1 VTLLFVVVGIAI
13 VAGVSV
19 LIARDRPLLA
29 EDPVD
34 ARALRWP
41 PDGPVGPGDL
51 AAARFTVVLRGY
63 RMDEVDRVL
72 DDARAALAERDRVIA
87 ELRADRAAP
96 GEPPA
101 PGAARGAPGGVPVD
115 ATGDAADGV
124 PGAAAGG
131 VPGAARGAP
140 GGVPADT
147 SGVGPVDAASFGTPV
162 ETSDTAP
169 GTAPAPANGGGA

>member
-1 VTLLFVVVGIAI
+1 MTLLFVVVGIAI

-101 PGAARGAPGGVPVD
+101 PGAARGAPGGVP
-115 ATGDAADGV
+115 
-124 PGAAAGG
+124 
-131 VPGAARGAP
+131 
-140 GGVPADT
+140 ADT
-147 SGVGPVDAASFGTPV
+147 SGVGPVDAASFGSPV